1 VTLGVK
7 LALSLVANLTQ
18 AKETLDCMVSLQCDF
33 LDHLVS
39 IPTFNKYFFPL
50 VFDQAEQEEFRGINF
65 KNMYSS
71 YYYSKRVEQEE
82 VKGGDSVVVGELNK
96 DEGKM
101 FIFANTFE
109 MLHMKLLE

>member
-1 VTLGVK
+1 
-7 LALSLVANLTQ
+7 
-18 AKETLDCMVSLQCDF
+18 
-33 LDHLVS
+33 
-39 IPTFNKYFFPL
+39 
-50 VFDQAEQEEFRGINF
+50 
-65 KNMYSS
+65 MYSS

-82 VKGGDSVVVGELNK
+82 VKGDESAVVSELNK